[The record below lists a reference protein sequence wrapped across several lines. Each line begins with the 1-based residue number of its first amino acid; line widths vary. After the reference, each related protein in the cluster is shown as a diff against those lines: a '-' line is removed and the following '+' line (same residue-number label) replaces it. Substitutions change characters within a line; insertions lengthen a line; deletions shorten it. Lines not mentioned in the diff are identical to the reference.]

1 MAIDLNAVTAGLSEL
16 DRQVRDL
23 RRSLEAARR
32 QREELAA
39 APLPRADVLALL
51 QGEVDYWAS
60 QAPTLLDKTFST
72 LASRPGKLAGDWQGR
87 MPLLPAS
94 TPELA
99 HVLPALLGTELKAGL
114 ATAINAR
121 AEDPAAGLPW
131 SERAASL
138 AALDLEIETAESD
151 LATLRGQVMASG
163 LRWPGEGLY

>member
-1 MAIDLNAVTAGLSEL
+1 MALDLKAVTAGLADL

-23 RRSLEAARR
+23 RRTLEAARR

-39 APLPRADVLALL
+39 APLPRADVLAIL
-51 QGEVDYWAS
+51 QAECDHWIAQG
-60 QAPTLLDKTFST
+60 PTLLEKTFAAI
-72 LASRPGKLAGDWQGR
+72 ASRPGKVASDWQGHL
-87 MPLLPAS
+87 PLLPSAA
-94 TPELA
+94 PELA
-99 HVLPALLGTELKAGL
+99 HVLPALLGTELKEGL
-114 ATAINAR
+114 ASAISAR